1 MAAGVNVS
9 PRRMPTLFF
18 LLPLISV
25 VAIYIARLIEL
36 GTKRELI
43 AGQIRENLTL
53 RLFLLAG
60 TVIFAGAIA
69 EYLGLRPGLRWG
81 PFSAGWVCA
90 VASFAIR
97 RQAIAALGKFWSLHV
112 EIRDNHEFVQS
123 GPFRWV
129 RHPAYFSM
137 ILELLALAL
146 ICNAFF
152 TLLLIPLLFVPVLIL
167 RIRIEE
173 VALVEKFGDAYR
185 TFQRTKPALIPWKW

>member
-1 MAAGVNVS
+1 MMTTS
-9 PRRMPTLFF
+9 F
-18 LLPLISV
+18 LLPIASV
-25 VAIYIARLIEL
+25 LAIYVVRLVEL
-36 GTKRELI
+36 GTKRDVI
-43 AGQIRENLTL
+43 AGKIRENLTL

-60 TVIFAGAIA
+60 TVIFLGSIA
-69 EYLGLRPGLRWG
+69 EFIWLRPNLRWV
-81 PFSAGWVCA
+81 PFVAGWICGL
-90 VASFAIR
+90 ASFTIR

-112 EIRDNHEFVQS
+112 EIRENHEFVQS

-152 TLLLIPLLFVPVLIL
+152 TLLLIPVFFVPVLIM

-173 VALVEKFGDAYR
+173 IALVEKFGDAYR

>member
-1 MAAGVNVS
+1 
-9 PRRMPTLFF
+9 
-18 LLPLISV
+18 
-25 VAIYIARLIEL
+25 
-36 GTKRELI
+36 
-43 AGQIRENLTL
+43 
-53 RLFLLAG
+53 
-60 TVIFAGAIA
+60 
-69 EYLGLRPGLRWG
+69 
-81 PFSAGWVCA
+81 
-90 VASFAIR
+90 
-97 RQAIAALGKFWSLHV
+97 V

-123 GPFRWV
+123 GPFRFV

-152 TLLLIPLLFVPVLIL
+152 TLLLIPIFFVPVLIM

>member
-1 MAAGVNVS
+1 MLDPS
-9 PRRMPTLFF
+9 FI
-18 LLPLISV
+18 LPLVSV
-25 VAIYIARLIEL
+25 LAIYIVRLIEL
-36 GTKRELI
+36 GTKRDLI
-43 AGQIRENLTL
+43 AGKIRENLTL

-60 TVIFAGAIA
+60 TIIFAGSIA
-69 EYLGLRPGLRWG
+69 EFIFRAPRLWWPA
-81 PFSAGWVCA
+81 FTAGWVCG

-97 RQAIAALGKFWSLHV
+97 RRAIAALGRFWSLHV

-152 TLLLIPLLFVPVLIL
+152 TLLLIPLFFVPVLIM